1 MKKENYFFAPLDV
14 GDGVDLSN
22 NDYDDDDDDDDDA
35 GTSTWLKASPQ
46 L

>member
-1 MKKENYFFAPLDV
+1 MKITFFVPLDV
-14 GDGVDLSN
+14 GDGVDLYN
-22 NDYDDDDDDDDDA
+22 NDYDDDDDA

>member
-1 MKKENYFFAPLDV
+1 MKITFFVPLDV

-22 NDYDDDDDDDDDA
+22 DDYDDDDDDA

>member
-1 MKKENYFFAPLDV
+1 MKNENYFFVPLDV

-22 NDYDDDDDDDDDA
+22 NDYDDDDDDNDA